1 MRATVVGAAGFI
13 GRRLVAHLRGLG
25 WDCRAP
31 ARDDATFVGD
41 GLGTVFYCAGL
52 TADYAG
58 RPHDT
63 VRAHVGLLNEILA
76 RSRFDALVYLSSTRL
91 YDGLPDTGRPVD
103 EDTPLALDPARPRHF
118 YDLSKAL
125 GESLC
130 RQAGGARARIARLS
144 CVHAGAGTDDGFLGS
159 LLDRLAQSTP
169 GTTVTVDSTPHA
181 VRDYVHVDD
190 VLAALVSIGSRG
202 TQPLYN
208 VAGGINVGN
217 AQLFARLGELSGC
230 ELRAA
235 RDDRPPAPPG
245 VSIDRMRRELG
256 WQPTPLMDRL
266 PALVTEARSCR
277 P

>member
-13 GRRLVAHLRGLG
+13 GRRLVAHLRSLG

-41 GLGTVFYCAGL
+41 SLGTVFYCAGL
-52 TADYAG
+52 TADYAE

-130 RQAGGARARIARLS
+130 RQAEGQPARIARLS
-144 CVHAGAGTDDGFLGS
+144 CVHAGAGADDGFLGS
-159 LLDRLAQSTP
+159 LLSKLAASAVGDAVP
-169 GTTVTVDSTPHA
+169 IDSTPHA

-190 VLAALVSIGSRG
+190 VIAALVAIATRG
-202 TQPLYN
+202 TQPIYN

-217 AQLFARLGELSGC
+217 ALLFARLGELSGRN
-230 ELRAA
+230 LRTL
-235 RDDRPPAPPG
+235 RDDRPQAPPA

-256 WQPTPLMDRL
+256 WQPTALMDRL
-266 PALVTEARSCR
+266 PTLVREARSC
-277 P
+277 